1 MLSKY
6 NFLKV
11 KLCYR
16 TYWKQWLAFL
26 AICLFVFACSSDS
39 DNDSSPSNPTNFY
52 EAHVGVWLTT
62 VSDGSQALLDIFETG
77 WDAYSRVSSG
87 DCWSSPNSV
96 SGNTTLDTN
105 TPDELT
111 ACTSNI
117 PASDLFTGDD
127 LQIIYDAGYSNVSIC
142 QSYIDNG
149 PSYISFAQIFY
160 AGFYDVE
167 LFTISGNFGKQ
178 SSNSFEICKVN
189 NSYHRFYML
198 TEEAKKLLISI
209 VSN

>member
-1 MLSKY
+1 MK
-6 NFLKV
+6 
-11 KLCYR
+11 KL
-16 TYWKQWLAFL
+16 
-26 AICLFVFACSSDS
+26 ILFILIPFFIACSDD
-39 DNDSSPSNPTNFY
+39 DNDPSPSNPTNFY

-62 VSDGSQALLDIFETG
+62 FSDGSQSLLDIFETG
-77 WDAYSRVSSG
+77 WDAYVRVSSG
-87 DCWSSPNSV
+87 DCWSSPNPV
-96 SGNTTLDTN
+96 GGNTTLDTN

-111 ACTSNI
+111 ACTNGI

-127 LQIIYDAGYSNVSIC
+127 LQIIYDAGYSNVSVC

-178 SSNSFEICKVN
+178 SSNSFEICRVN
-189 NSYHRFYML
+189 NSYQRFYML
-198 TEEAKKLLISI
+198 TEDAKKLLI
-209 VSN
+209 N